1 MKRCLTSIVIKKMQ
15 IKITIRD
22 HFALMRI
29 AKIKMMDNN
38 KYQ

>member
-1 MKRCLTSIVIKKMQ
+1 MLDINSHQENANQNHRNHFVLT
-15 IKITIRD
+15 
-22 HFALMRI
+22 RI